1 MKCPIC
7 DSELRE
13 IGDIYH
19 CDICARYF
27 DDMLIMMPEK
37 SVSRKPMYLSAMA
50 GIISFIVLGIF
61 LEYINT
67 IVTSNF
73 FVTFSLLLI
82 IFISIVIAR
91 IVYGLTYT
99 DEHKEIDREHKEY
112 LGNRKFELELEKQQ
126 ADIPHSYHCPSCQE
140 LISNKAES
148 CPHCGY
154 VTGVHVCPKCGSVD
168 TRIISGTNK
177 AASVLV
183 FGVLAANNVV
193 KTYKCNKCGTKF

>member
-13 IGDIYH
+13 IGNTYR
-19 CDICARYF
+19 CDICARSF

-37 SVSRKPMYLSAMA
+37 PVSLKPVCLTAMA
-50 GIISFIVLGIF
+50 GLISFIALVVFF
-61 LEYINT
+61 LYINT
-67 IVTSNF
+67 VVTSDL
-73 FVTFSLLLI
+73 FVTFSVLLLI
-82 IFISIVIAR
+82 FIPVVIAR

-99 DEHKEIDREHKEY
+99 DEHRKTDREHKEY
-112 LGNRKFELELEKQQ
+112 LESRQSELELEKQQ
-126 ADIPHSYHCPSCQE
+126 ADIPSSYRCPSCQE

-168 TRIISGTNK
+168 TRVISGTNK